1 MSGRSE
7 IRNKVLAS
15 LFRELKFV
23 ETWGSGIG
31 KMKKLCQEKNIKFEI
46 NESGNFV
53 SIVFYRPETSAK
65 VSNSIEKISNS
76 IELNEKEE
84 KIIKFLY
91 QNKKITSD
99 EVEKLLNIK
108 EAMARRILSN
118 LVKKGILEKVGKT
131 KGSYYILRK

>member
-1 MSGRSE
+1 MP
-7 IRNKVLAS
+7 
-15 LFRELKFV
+15 
-23 ETWGSGIG
+23 T
-31 KMKKLCQEKNIKFEI
+31 
-46 NESGNFV
+46 
-53 SIVFYRPETSAK
+53 
-65 VSNSIEKISNS
+65 
-76 IELNEKEE
+76 NEKEE

-118 LVKKGILEKVGKT
+118 LVKKGILEEVGKT